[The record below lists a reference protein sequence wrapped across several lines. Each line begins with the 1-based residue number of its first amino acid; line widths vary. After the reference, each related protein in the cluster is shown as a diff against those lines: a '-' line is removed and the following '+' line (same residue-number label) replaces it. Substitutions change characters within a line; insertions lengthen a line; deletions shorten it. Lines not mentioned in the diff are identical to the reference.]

1 MVGGDSMRHKG
12 HMQDLPQW
20 TKDGGQWGNLRW
32 KVPCHLPMARA
43 GALKGWGVGD
53 RMQRGNPRV

>member
-1 MVGGDSMRHKG
+1 MVGGDPMRHKG
-12 HMQDLPQW
+12 RMQDLP
-20 TKDGGQWGNLRW
+20 QWGNLRW
-32 KVPCHLPMARA
+32 KVPCYLPTAGA